1 MATVSPPP
9 VRHSVPPPA
18 VLHPLER
25 LSGTIRR
32 YVLLEGLA
40 VVVIYLALWFWL
52 GLLVDFV
59 VFKTFHVDWVQEL
72 PRGVRS
78 TILAVLAAG
87 LMLVLVVKLVRRLVV
102 EFRPSALALVL
113 ERRFPAVLGDRLIT
127 AVELA
132 DLDRAADQGYS
143 RAMVEQTVRDAAERV
158 ATVPVGEVFDWRRL
172 RRMWVR
178 VAALTLGV
186 FLIAATA
193 YSVARQTNPL
203 HDFVVRFRDVA
214 AIWIER
220 NVLLQNTIWPR
231 KAYLQVLDFPPSGD
245 LRVGRDSPSPRLR
258 VRAVRW
264 LVADPDADEGWRAA
278 TWLDLERHADLARG
292 PVPRI
297 PETLLDSTDAGQRL
311 TLDRVQM
318 LLDQTD
324 FRSTVSQE
332 DLDGLKDLFENRLE
346 ATAAE
351 PGMGRRFRQLDVPE
365 RVEVVYWGAKT
376 SNEMPL
382 NLGAGQEYAGPLTDL
397 RESVKFRIRAR
408 DYSTATR
415 RITLVPP
422 PMIVKLTR
430 DEDRPAYLF
439 HRPPLDGK
447 ATALKGLKQ
456 HVADLGVSLSGPVSQ
471 FSAPAGTDVVLT
483 GQVDKELEKASYF
496 SRTPLKDAPVEVIP
510 LELSTDRHAFQ
521 LKFPALSTEHDFDIE
536 LTDTDDVTSR
546 RHVRIE
552 PVKDA
557 PPRVNVLIEGVRK
570 TGQGYMVTPV
580 ALIPLVGTVADN
592 SGIERVEYSLTVQLL
607 ETAATA
613 AAQAASAA
621 AAITQFAGGA
631 AGHLIVGAA
640 TTGEINRLLS
650 VGPEP
655 RPMTFP
661 LRSFEEM
668 LSEKKLKDVT
678 LEELRKRLAE
688 APPERLLLVPQFE
701 VKPQFEGFDLRDR
714 LADLKVK
721 DESQIQPRYR
731 LRLTVT
737 ATDNNIETGPG
748 VGPNKEPPFNVFVV
762 GELELL
768 VEIAK
773 EEQNLHFKMEDTV
786 TRLRDA
792 KLRLEKLAEELPSL
806 PDSQMPTMA
815 IRAQEVQE
823 TTAKARDVVQEVL
836 TDYSRLLREM
846 ELNRVM
852 PKLVERVKG
861 DIVFPL
867 ESALR
872 QEFVQ
877 AEEAQ
882 DGYRKTLEA
891 GRKPDATATK
901 RTQET
906 LERLIERLSHVM
918 DAMGEVTTI
927 NKLITKLREIE
938 KGQEDD
944 IARILKKMQDEQR
957 KKIEAELDK
966 LDKLDK

>member
-1 MATVSPPP
+1 VF
-9 VRHSVPPPA
+9 
-18 VLHPLER
+18 
-25 LSGTIRR
+25 
-32 YVLLEGLA
+32 EGLA
-40 VVVIYLALWFWL
+40 VVSIYLALWFWL

-72 PRGVRS
+72 PRGVRA
-78 TILAVLAAG
+78 TIMAVLAAG
-87 LMLVLVVKLVRRLVV
+87 LVLVLAVKLGRRLWV
-102 EFRPSALALVL
+102 EFRPSALAMVL
-113 ERRFPAVLGDRLIT
+113 ERQFPDVLGDRLIT

-132 DLDRAADQGYS
+132 DLDRAAEQGYS
-143 RAMVEQTVRDAAERV
+143 RAMVEQTVRDAADRV
-158 ATVPVGEVFDWRRL
+158 ATVPVGQVFNWRRL
-172 RRMWVR
+172 RRMWAW
-178 VAALTLGV
+178 VAALTIGMLLLV
-186 FLIAATA
+186 AAA
-193 YSVARQTNPL
+193 YSIAKQTNPL
-203 HDFVVRFRDVA
+203 QDFAVRFRDVS
-214 AIWIER
+214 AIWTER
-220 NVLLQNTIWPR
+220 NILLQNTIWPR
-231 KAYLQVLDFPPSGD
+231 KAYLQLLDFPASGD

-264 LVADPDADEGWRAA
+264 LIADSQADEGWRAA
-278 TWLDLERHADLARG
+278 TWQDIERQTNLALG
-292 PVPRI
+292 PVPNL
-297 PETLLDSTDAGQRL
+297 PATLLDSTDAGQRL

-318 LLDQTD
+318 LLDQTE
-324 FRSTVSQE
+324 FRSAISQE
-332 DLDGLKDLFENRLE
+332 DVDRLRDLFENRLE

-351 PGMGRRFRQLDVPE
+351 PGMGRRFRRLDVPE

-382 NLGAGQEYAGPLTDL
+382 NLGAGQEYVGPLNDL

-408 DYSTATR
+408 DYSTAVRT
-415 RITLVPP
+415 ITLVPP
-422 PMIVKLTR
+422 PVIVKLTR

-439 HRPPLDGK
+439 HRPPLDGG
-447 ATALKGLKQ
+447 AAALKGLKQ
-456 HVADLGVSLSGPVSQ
+456 HVGDLGVSLSGPVSQ
-471 FSAPAGTDVVLT
+471 FTAPAGTDVLLT
-483 GQVDKELEKASYF
+483 GQVDKELQEAAYRMRSTAKG
-496 SRTPLKDAPVEVIP
+496 TPIEAIP
-510 LELSTDRHAFQ
+510 LDLAEDRHGFRI
-521 LKFPALSTEHDFDIE
+521 KFPTLTAEQDFDIE
-536 LTDTDDVTSR
+536 LTDSDDVTSR

-580 ALIPLVGTVADN
+580 ALMPFVGTVVDN
-592 SGIERVEYSLTVQLL
+592 SGIEKVEYSATIQRL
-607 ETAATA
+607 ETPAMAAM
-613 AAQAASAA
+613 QAASAA
-621 AAITQFAGGA
+621 AAITQFA
-631 AGHLIVGAA
+631 AGNPLVGAA
-640 TTGEINRLLS
+640 TTGEINRSLS
-650 VGPEP
+650 AGPEP
-655 RPMTFP
+655 RPMTFT
-661 LRSFEEM
+661 LRSFDEI
-668 LSEKKLKDVT
+668 LNEKKLRDVT

-688 APPERLLLVPQFE
+688 APPERSPLVPQFE

-714 LADLKVK
+714 LPDLKVK

-737 ATDNNIETGPG
+737 ATDNNVETGPG
-748 VGPNKEPPFNVFVV
+748 VGPNKEPPFNVVVV

-806 PDSQMPTMA
+806 PDARMPTMA
-815 IRAQEVQE
+815 IRAQEIQE
-823 TTAKARDVVQEVL
+823 TTGKARDVVQEVL

-867 ESALR
+867 EGAIR
-872 QEFVQ
+872 REFVQ

-882 DGYRKTLEA
+882 DGYRKTLET
-891 GRKPDATATK
+891 GRKPDAAATK
-901 RTQET
+901 RTQES
-906 LERLIERLSHVM
+906 LEQLIERLSRVM

-938 KGQEDD
+938 KGQEED